1 MNNCDFRLPS
11 VISDQFILDFIS
23 LLHQATPSH
32 TPFTPSFTSSLLER
46 SSTVFK
52 SEPNL
57 LNISFT
63 TKSDENMYVITGD
76 THGQLKDVLQ
86 IFTTYGL
93 PSSSRIYHI
102 CFKGNHES
110 LSVCSLYGFK
120 DEINDKYKE
129 NNDMIFNAFGN
140 LFKTLPLA
148 AVVAKTTFCS
158 HAGIFA
164 RNHLHEPGRVEEI
177 NDVNRFVDEDL
188 DPLSIMNQ
196 LLWSDPELA
205 DGFAENEFRGAGI
218 VWGSKQS
225 AMFLTANNLKFI
237 IRGHESADCRAHRT
251 GYRLGGITDGYV
263 QDHFAF
269 EGGSYTVFS
278 APAKDVEIFG
288 MLQPCRGAVGLL
300 LYPYDELVFQQIQEV
315 E

>member
-86 IFTTYGL
+86 IFTTY
-93 PSSSRIYHI
+93 
-102 CFKGNHES
+102 
-110 LSVCSLYGFK
+110 
-120 DEINDKYKE
+120 
-129 NNDMIFNAFGN
+129 
-140 LFKTLPLA
+140 A

>member
-1 MNNCDFRLPS
+1 
-11 VISDQFILDFIS
+11 
-23 LLHQATPSH
+23 
-32 TPFTPSFTSSLLER
+32 
-46 SSTVFK
+46 
-52 SEPNL
+52 
-57 LNISFT
+57 
-63 TKSDENMYVITGD
+63 
-76 THGQLKDVLQ
+76 
-86 IFTTYGL
+86 
-93 PSSSRIYHI
+93 
-102 CFKGNHES
+102 
-110 LSVCSLYGFK
+110 
-120 DEINDKYKE
+120 
-129 NNDMIFNAFGN
+129 MIFNAFWKS
-140 LFKTLPLA
+140 FKTLPLA

-278 APAKDVEIFG
+278 APAKI
-288 MLQPCRGAVGLL
+288 GAVGLL